1 MTTGILDNFGGRRVS
16 FTDKSLTCVD
26 CGNSFIFTVGE
37 QEFHR
42 SKGFEQEPRRC
53 GNCRASRK
61 GTGASRT
68 DGQRERVT
76 VSCAACGQPAT
87 VPFQPKGDRPVYCSN
102 CFQPQTRSTTVSCA
116 ACGQPATVPFQPR
129 GDRPVYCSNCFQ
141 PQPRLITNASG
152 FRGGYGSRGP
162 AYAGTHSGSRGF
174 TTGRDFESRAA
185 SSRRGSRAGRGAGR
199 AGSGRGW

>member
-1 MTTGILDNFGGRRVS
+1 VS
-16 FTDKSLTCVD
+16 FIDKSLTCVD
-26 CGNSFIFTVGE
+26 CGSSFMFTAGE

-53 GNCRASRK
+53 GTCRASRK

-68 DGQRERVT
+68 YGQRERVT

-87 VPFQPKGDRPVYCSN
+87 VPFQPKGDRPVYCSD

-129 GDRPVYCSNCFQ
+129 GDRPVYCRDCFQ
-141 PQPRLITNASG
+141 PQPRSIANASG
-152 FRGGYGSRGP
+152 PGGGYRSRGP
-162 AYAGTHSGSRGF
+162 AHASNYSGGRGF
-174 TTGRDFESRAA
+174 HNGRDFGSKAA
-185 SSRRGSRAGRGAGR
+185 SSRRDFGAGHGASRAG
-199 AGSGRGW
+199 SMRGW